1 MSKEYYYLCGNNQL
15 LKEIHLIMIKRVFV
29 TIIMIVAAIS
39 MMAQSL
45 DWNSVVYQ
53 ANNGDVKSMYVYSY
67 YSIYGEEYGIK
78 KNYEGAVTMLQ
89 ELVVQTPVTD
99 YIIMGY
105 VLLGDC
111 YEKGYG
117 VEKDIDTAKEWWSLA
132 AGYNNA
138 DAFAKLTTYQ
148 NSYNTTKKTSAKQN
162 SPRESNFTMTIN
174 GVSYKMVFVEG
185 SSFYMGSNDYESEG
199 DERPIHKVTLSD
211 YYIGATEVTQE
222 LWKAVMGSN
231 PSGFK
236 GSKRPVENVSWYDC
250 QEFIKRLNKLTGKN
264 FRLPTE
270 AEWEFA
276 ARGGIRSRGYKYS
289 GSNSI
294 SEVAWCLNNSSSTT
308 HPVATKKANELGIY
322 DMSGNAREWCGDWD
336 GEYSS
341 SSQTNPMG
349 PSYGYNRALRG
360 GSWGS
365 NPIYCRVANR
375 DNNSPNL
382 RYNYYGFRLA
392 LRP

>member
-1 MSKEYYYLCGNNQL
+1 MRRVFLSLVLVVVAIVLQSNQVEVDSLRTDAMKGLYVESGYEQEMAAWAYYCINGADGVETNYN
-15 LKEIHLIMIKRVFV
+15 EAIMILEKL
-29 TIIMIVAAIS
+29 VARDKYNVDS
-39 MMAQSL
+39 DKFSY
-45 DWNSVVYQ
+45 VV
-53 ANNGDVKSMYVYSY
+53 
-67 YSIYGEEYGIK
+67 
-78 KNYEGAVTMLQ
+78 EG
-89 ELVVQTPVTD
+89 
-99 YIIMGY
+99 YN
-105 VLLGDC
+105 LLGDC
-111 YEKGYG
+111 YENGYG
-117 VEKDIDTAKEWWSLA
+117 VERDIDVAKEYWQRA
-132 AGYNNA
+132 ADHNHA

-148 NSYNTTKKTSAKQN
+148 NTSNATKKTSTKQ
-162 SPRESNFTMTIN
+162 SSSSRKSNFTMTIN

-185 SSFYMGSNDYESEG
+185 GSFYMGSNDFESEG

-222 LWKAVMGSN
+222 LWKAVMGNN

-250 QEFIKRLNKLTGKN
+250 QEFIKRLNKLTGKK
-264 FRLPTE
+264 FCLPSE

-294 SEVAWCLNNSSSTT
+294 NEVAWCLNNSSSMT

-322 DMSGNAREWCGDWD
+322 DMCGNAREWCSDWD